1 MQPSL
6 GGPRA
11 PSRAPLRVL
20 LSNCVGC
27 SSQRRPPLFCRAAWG
42 VARAENSGRSTMKR
56 GAPSLMPEI
65 GEERPW
71 TEDRQRVQAFL
82 TRQSRVQSRRANNS
96 NSVVSPLVPRN
107 SPISIQDAGP
117 RLPDIDRLSMQD
129 TRHPLL
135 PRSLDDTFSEPA
147 PEQQLRRHVRERN
160 RSPEKARSPAS
171 VPSSPVP
178 DQPVV
183 FRRTRS
189 LTGMSSLL
197 ETHDGEIMRPV
208 PAARRSGAPMELS

>member
-27 SSQRRPPLFCRAAWG
+27 SSQRRPPPFSRAAWG

-82 TRQSRVQSRRANNS
+82 TRQSRVQSRRAYNS

-129 TRHPLL
+129 TA
-135 PRSLDDTFSEPA
+135 SAAA
-147 PEQQLRRHVRERN
+147 PVTRRY
-160 RSPEKARSPAS
+160 
-171 VPSSPVP
+171 
-178 DQPVV
+178 V
-183 FRRTRS
+183 FRASPRAAAAPPRARAQS
-189 LTGMSSLL
+189 LP
-197 ETHDGEIMRPV
+197 GEGAVPGECPVEPSARP
-208 PAARRSGAPMELS
+208 ARRLPAHAVLNRDVVVA